1 MTQAV
6 VIYTDG
12 ACVGNPG
19 PGGWA
24 AILIWGEH
32 QRELSG
38 ALRNTTN
45 NRMELLAA
53 ISGLEALKRPC
64 HVQLY
69 TDSQYLK
76 DGITKWANGW
86 MRRGWVTADKKPVK
100 NVDLWQRLM
109 AAVARHNG
117 PNAGIEWMWTR
128 GHAGD
133 ALNERADRLADS
145 AARGASERDA
155 EDVPEAE
162 RIFRAQLPLT

>member
-1 MTQAV
+1 MTHV
-6 VIYTDG
+6 VTIYTDG

-53 ISGLEALKRPC
+53 ISALEALKRPC
-64 HVQLY
+64 RVHLY
-69 TDSQYLK
+69 TDSQYMK
-76 DGITKWANGW
+76 DGITKWVNSW
-86 MRRGWVTADKKPVK
+86 MRRGWMTADKKPVK
-100 NVDLWQRLM
+100 NVDLWKRLI
-109 AAVARHNG
+109 AAVERHSVG
-117 PNAGIEWMWTR
+117 GAGVEWIWTR

-133 ALNERADRLADS
+133 ALNERADVLADS
-145 AARGASERDA
+145 AARGATEQTP
-155 EDVPEAE
+155 EDVPEAQRTFE
-162 RIFRAQLPLT
+162 ARLL

>member
-1 MTQAV
+1 MSQPV

-38 ALRNTTN
+38 AVRNTTN

-53 ISGLEALKRPC
+53 ISALEALKRPC
-64 HVQLY
+64 RVQLY

-76 DGITKWANGW
+76 DGITKWVNGW
-86 MRRGWVTADKKPVK
+86 VRRGWVTAEKKPVK
-100 NVDLWQRLM
+100 NVDLWQRLI
-109 AAVARHNG
+109 AAVQRHTG
-117 PNAGIEWMWTR
+117 PDAGVEWMWTR

-133 ALNERADRLADS
+133 ALNERADTLADS
-145 AARGASERDA
+145 AARGASENDP
-155 EDVPEAE
+155 EDVPDAE
-162 RIFRAQLPLT
+162 RIYGARLL

>member
-1 MTQAV
+1 MSQPV

-32 QRELSG
+32 RRELNG

-53 ISGLEALKRPC
+53 ISALEALKRPC
-64 HVQLY
+64 RVQLY

-76 DGITKWANGW
+76 DGITKWVNGW
-86 MRRGWVTADKKPVK
+86 VRRGWMTSDKKPVK

-117 PNAGIEWMWTR
+117 PDTGIEWMWTR

-133 ALNERADRLADS
+133 TLNERADTLADS
-145 AARGASERDA
+145 AARGASESDP

-162 RIFRAQLPLT
+162 RTFTSWLL